1 MPNRKEVDKG
11 FHRWDLHANWGNF
24 FFLTFEVVSSAPK
37 EQVVTISPLYNPS
50 HLYTKKHENKRQKE
64 KKNRKKNQKNI
75 TENKKLEISQTS
87 GFSQCLDQSIKY
99 SVPYDT

>member
-1 MPNRKEVDKG
+1 MRTEET
-11 FHRWDLHANWGNF
+11 F

-64 KKNRKKNQKNI
+64 KKTEKRTKK
-75 TENKKLEISQTS
+75 TEQRIEN
-87 GFSQCLDQSIKY
+87 
-99 SVPYDT
+99 